1 MTAEEIARVVRQF
14 TEAARRAQKAGFD
27 GVQIH
32 AAHFFFLSR
41 FISPAVNHRTDAYGG
56 STVHPLRSISSHEP
70 NQRFECS
77 LKNRARILL
86 DILSGIREA
95 TPDLHVTIK
104 INCNDFTASGLDEKA
119 CLDICQILDKA
130 GIARYCQRLARIY
143 KNEESI
149 GGLPINMENFCL
161 FDENH
166 RSSKPLN
173 LAYEAAKPADHQK
186 ADAFLKALR
195 HATVKAGL
203 PTTHFD
209 VILDVARHSGIDET
223 AFTKHYEDGSADLAY
238 AKLLRVH
245 SLPTYLFQYQGKA
258 LFLQSFDYHEFVEA
272 ISRLT
277 A

>member
-1 MTAEEIARVVRQF
+1 MEEIILTTF
-14 TEAARRAQKAGFD
+14 TDPMMG
-27 GVQIH
+27 
-32 AAHFFFLSR
+32 LSYESEPIMER
-41 FISPAVNHRTDAYGG
+41 LSAAYGEQIEWRYVMG
-56 STVHPLRSISSHEP
+56 
-70 NQRFECS
+70 
-77 LKNRARILL
+77 LL
-86 DILSGIREA
+86 VRDVSDFM
-95 TPDLHVTIK
+95 TPEERKL
-104 INCNDFTASGLDEKA
+104 APA
-119 CLDICQILDKA
+119 A

-173 LAYEAAKPADHQK
+173 LAYEAAKLADHQK

-203 PTTHFD
+203 PTIHFD
-209 VILDVARHSGIDET
+209 VILDVVRHSGIDET
-223 AFTKHYEDGSADLAY
+223 AFTKHYEDGSAEDALIADLAY